1 MLLLVVV
8 PKTFCGLRVQT
19 LEAIHIIKTVAA
31 ACVGTPVKTSYV
43 STTTEW
49 SEVSDVLGWVLL
61 KVYDSVDA
69 YLHDCS
75 PLVVL
80 NTSKQTS
87 LSVSSGIL
95 MKS

>member
-8 PKTFCGLRVQT
+8 PKTFCCFRVQT
-19 LEAIHIIKTVAA
+19 LGASHSADVVGVE
-31 ACVGTPVKTSYV
+31 CVGTTVEASHVATA
-43 STTTEW
+43 TER
-49 SEVSDVLGWVLL
+49 SEVNDVLGWIIV
-61 KVYDSVDA
+61 VADSVDA